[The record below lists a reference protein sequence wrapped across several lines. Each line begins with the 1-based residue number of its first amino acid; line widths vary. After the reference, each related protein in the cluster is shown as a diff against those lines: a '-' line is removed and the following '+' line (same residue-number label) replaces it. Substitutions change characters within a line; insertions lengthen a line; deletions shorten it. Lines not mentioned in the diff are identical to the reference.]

1 MSRKRRPTQVD
12 VARQAGVSP
21 AVVSTVLNG
30 AGRGSVRVGPEAAAR
45 VRQAVRELGY
55 VPNPVARNLAGG
67 KNRILGVF
75 TFESIFPIERRN
87 FYFPFLIGVEAAAEE
102 RGYDLLLFTS
112 ASGPGSGRRIY
123 RGGVNRLQLTD
134 GAVLLGHEPDKSEPA
149 RLSDEGF
156 PYVFVGRRELPGAEP
171 SYVAADYAGG
181 TGQVVTYLAELG
193 HRRIAYLGTPSDREA
208 LRDRVAGFERS
219 FAALGLDRAQ
229 AVRER
234 LDPEEVTPDR
244 LRSWTDAGV
253 TAFLAENDILAR
265 SLLAAADAAGYSAPR
280 DFSFAVLG
288 DPLEPSDDPP
298 DWTSFK
304 IPRQEMGRQS
314 LEVLLDL
321 LEDPSRAPLR
331 RTLPCTLVPGASTDR
346 APTKGVMPT

>member
-1 MSRKRRPTQVD
+1 MPRRRRPTQVD

-30 AGRGSVRVGPEAAAR
+30 PGRGSVRVGAEAAAR
-45 VRQAVRELGY
+45 VREAVRELGY
-55 VPNPVARNLAGG
+55 VPNPVARTLAGG

-87 FYFPFLIGVEAAAEE
+87 FYFPFLVGIEAAAEE

-112 ASGPGSGRRIY
+112 ASGPGSRRHIY
-123 RGGVNRLQLTD
+123 RDGVNRLQLTD

-149 RLSDEGF
+149 RLSGEAF

-181 TGQVVTYLAELG
+181 TGEIVTYLAELG
-193 HRRIAYLGTPSDREA
+193 HRRIAYLGEPGDREA
-208 LRDRVAGFERS
+208 LRDRILGFERS
-219 FAALGLDRAQ
+219 FAALGLGPTQ
-229 AVRER
+229 AVREG
-234 LDPEEVTPDR
+234 LDPAEVTPGR
-244 LRSWTDAGV
+244 FRSWSDAGV
-253 TAFLAENDILAR
+253 TAFLVENDSLAR
-265 SLLAAADAAGYSAPR
+265 SLLAAADACGYSAPR

-321 LEDPSRAPLR
+321 LEDPARAPLR

-346 APTKGVMPT
+346 VRTAYGRGG

>member
-1 MSRKRRPTQVD
+1 MTRKRRPTQVD

-21 AVVSTVLNG
+21 AVVSTVMNG
-30 AGRGSVRVGPEAAAR
+30 SGRGSIRVGPDTVAR
-45 VRQAVRELGY
+45 VRAAVRELGY

-75 TFESIFPIERRN
+75 TFESIFPIARRN
-87 FYFPFLIGVEAAAEE
+87 FYYPFLVGIESAAEE

-112 ASGPGSGRRIY
+112 ASASGVGRRIY
-123 RGGVNRLQLTD
+123 RDGVNRLQLTD
-134 GAVLLGHEPDKSEPA
+134 GAILLGHERDKAEVA
-149 RLSDEGF
+149 RLSAEGF
-156 PYVFVGRRELPGAEP
+156 PFVFVGRRRLPGAEP

-181 TGQVVTYLAELG
+181 TGEIVTYLARLG
-193 HRRIAYLGTPSDREA
+193 HRRIAYLGEPGDREA
-208 LRDRVAGFERS
+208 LRDRIRGYARAVAS
-219 FAALGLDRAQ
+219 LGLETDPALRAG
-229 AVRER
+229 
-234 LDPEEVTPDR
+234 LGPESVTPGR
-244 LRSWTDAGV
+244 VRAWTDAGV
-253 TAFLAENDILAR
+253 SAFLVENDILAR
-265 SLLAAADAAGYSAPR
+265 GLVDAAAALGRSAPA

-321 LEDPSRAPLR
+321 LEEPGRAPLR
-331 RTLPCTLVPGASTDR
+331 RTLPCTLVPGGSTGR
-346 APTKGVMPT
+346 VRVRG